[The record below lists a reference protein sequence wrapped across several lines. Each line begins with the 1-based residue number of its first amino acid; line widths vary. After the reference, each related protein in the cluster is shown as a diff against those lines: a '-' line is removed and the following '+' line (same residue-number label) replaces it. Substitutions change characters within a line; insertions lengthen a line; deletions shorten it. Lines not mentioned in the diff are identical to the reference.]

1 MSHVSGRKKILDYSC
16 QIFEHDNNFPKELCL
31 HERAQ
36 YSSYGEQY
44 VEYKK
49 ENRVIDFD
57 DILMLTY
64 KEMMKSDYSCKDY
77 LYTSYKWIQVDEVQD
92 LNPLQLAIIEKMS
105 SGEDSTII
113 YLGDERQAI
122 YSFLG
127 ANHGSIVS
135 IEAKCG
141 SNVFNLSN
149 NYRSPMY
156 LLDMLN
162 DYARTI
168 LKIDN
173 DKLPTTTNKTY
184 LDDALQLVK
193 CISDE

>member
-1 MSHVSGRKKILDYSC
+1 
-16 QIFEHDNNFPKELCL
+16 
-31 HERAQ
+31 
-36 YSSYGEQY
+36 
-44 VEYKK
+44 
-49 ENRVIDFD
+49 
-57 DILMLTY
+57 
-64 KEMMKSDYSCKDY
+64 MMKSDYSCKDY

-113 YLGDERQAI
+113 YLGDEHQAI

-141 SNVFNLSN
+141 CNVFNLSN

-168 LKIDN
+168 LKCYN
-173 DKLPTTTNKTY
+173 
-184 LDDALQLVK
+184 
-193 CISDE
+193 S

>member
-1 MSHVSGRKKILDYSC
+1 M
-16 QIFEHDNNFPKELCL
+16 
-31 HERAQ
+31 
-36 YSSYGEQY
+36 
-44 VEYKK
+44 
-49 ENRVIDFD
+49 
-57 DILMLTY
+57 TY
-64 KEMMKSDYSCKDY
+64 KEMMKSEFSSKDY

-92 LNPLQLAIIEKMS
+92 LNPLQL
-105 SGEDSTII
+105 
-113 YLGDERQAI
+113 AI

-168 LKIDN
+168 LKCYN
-173 DKLPTTTNKTY
+173 
-184 LDDALQLVK
+184 
-193 CISDE
+193 S